1 MFPTREIKIK
11 DLSYNFVVF
20 DTIGDG
26 SCFLHSVLTCFNK
39 QYRKSDIKERQK
51 IVDQLRRDL
60 ADVLYE
66 KNKEDK
72 TYYEIL
78 SRGQITELSK
88 FMKRMRQDV
97 MSHYLKTRRWL
108 DIFYLEMISD
118 HLNIDI
124 IIYDEINKNFYNT
137 GDLEI
142 YHKGRN
148 TVFINY
154 QSELHFEAMGIKLDK
169 IRTFFDSKCP
179 IIKEIKDKYY
189 KNN

>member
-1 MFPTREIKIK
+1 MRELKIEN
-11 DLSYNFVVF
+11 LPHTFVIF

-26 SCFLHSVLTCFNK
+26 SCFLHSILMCFNK
-39 QYRKSDIKERQK
+39 KYRKSNIKERQG

-66 KNKEDK
+66 KNEEDK

-78 SRGQITELSK
+78 SRGEITELSK
-88 FMKRMRQDV
+88 FIARMKQDV

-108 DIFYLEMISD
+108 DIFYLEMISN
-118 HLNIDI
+118 HLDIDI
-124 IIYDEINKNFYNT
+124 IIYDEFDKKFYNT

-148 TVFINY
+148 TIFINY
-154 QSELHFEAMGIKLDK
+154 QREAHFEAMGIKLDK
-169 IRTFFDSKCP
+169 IRTFFDSECS
-179 IIKEIKDKYY
+179 IVKEIKQKFY
-189 KNN
+189 KKSV